1 LKTHTENHNS
11 LVMKQTLFTVLN
23 ALASKISSCKKSSAL
38 LVVLLLFVSGN
49 IVGQTTLSY
58 PYSGANQTFVVPAG
72 VTSISVKIWGAG
84 GGGSGGPSSGGSGA
98 FVKGTLAVT
107 PGQSLV
113 LVVGGA
119 GTYSTTVL
127 KAGGFGGGGAGRY
140 GGSGG
145 GYSGIFNSSVSFANA
160 LAIAGGGGGG
170 GYHSAITYGG
180 AGGATTATNAGDRT
194 ATTFTGGRGATV
206 SAGGAGG
213 AGTFPGTAGSALTG
227 GAGGVSTG
235 GSSNFFGGGGGG
247 GYYGGGGGF
256 GSISSSNYSSGG
268 GGGSSYL
275 GSMTT
280 TTNTIGVNSNGTTT
294 TATQAPGSAESGYVA
309 SIGNGGASA
318 TSGNNGL
325 ITITYTVQ
333 LPTCV
338 APTAQP
344 TSLSLTSITATTLSG
359 SFVAASPAPSGYLVV
374 RSTSSTPPSPVNSTT
389 YAAAATTLGTGTY
402 VITGNTTTSSATTF
416 SDSSLTANTQY
427 YYYVI
432 SYNSS
437 CSGAPYYLTTTP
449 LSANATT
456 CLATPATPT
465 AASITSDGYTA
476 NWVAVTGAT
485 GYSLEVSTNA
495 GFTAAISGSPFSVSS
510 NSYALS
516 GLTSGNTY
524 YYRVTATGGGCTS
537 VTSASAS
544 TLLVCATPTSLA
556 ATPTSATQTYTTI
569 AGTFTAA
576 TTPPTGYLVVR
587 TTTNAQPTALTA
599 GTGVP
604 AVASTAFGVG
614 TYVEYSNTTAGSW
627 TSTGLTAGNTY
638 YYWVFSYNNTACTGP
653 VYSASATSFSQ
664 STASCPTFASTIAI
678 NGTTAVPGTSYPTLT
693 AAIADMK
700 VCGISQATVLE
711 LSTGYI
717 VTNEIFPIT
726 LGSISGA
733 NATNTITIREASNV
747 SGTNITSANTTAT
760 IDINGGNYW
769 IIDGRSGGTGTTKDL
784 TISNTSIATGGT
796 AVRFI
801 NEASNNSII
810 YSKFVAS
817 YAALANGV
825 INFGST
831 TGLNGNDNNT
841 IDNNSIDGN
850 GTCAIGIYSA
860 GTTTSTATNNSGN
873 IVSNNNIFNNFAPAI
888 NSQGIFLDSGS
899 TDWTINANSFYQT
912 ATRTITAGGR
922 YCGIEINSSGN
933 NFTVSNN
940 FIGGS
945 SATCTGTAIY
955 TSTVAARYRG
965 ISLKLG
971 TTTASTITGNTI
983 NGWNVQSSSGAA
995 ATPGVFVGIYLTT
1008 GSATIGS
1015 ALAPNTIGATT
1026 GTGGI
1031 VTSTSGNGGLTFGI
1045 ACDAASPAVVTI
1057 TNNNIGSINTIG
1069 TTTSISHSFTGIE
1082 TSGTASYVINANLIG
1097 STTTVNS
1104 INASNAST
1112 GTTAQFVNGINNFST
1127 GTSVAITNNT
1137 IANLNNAYV
1146 PSSPINSSVLRGIV
1160 SSSGTNT
1167 ITGNTIRN
1175 LSTATNTSGT
1185 TSAIGVI
1192 GISMSSTT
1200 GLSTVTNNS
1209 IYAIANTNAT
1219 SIQIAG
1225 IYFAGGTT
1233 NNIIARNS
1241 IYNLGTSYF
1250 GATVY
1255 GIYANA
1261 GTSSFSNN
1269 NIRLGYDASG
1279 AAITIGA
1286 KFYGIYDG
1294 IGTNNY
1300 YHNTIYIGGTGV
1312 LTDIGNFSTAAFY
1325 STVTTGTRANQN
1337 NIFINNRSN
1346 DTNTGKHYAEYLSG
1360 MTGLTN
1366 NYNIYLASGTGGI
1379 LGFLASDRTTL
1390 SAWQTATT
1398 QDANSKNS
1406 DPCLN
1411 NPTAVTPD
1419 LHLTN
1424 CSGTGSP
1431 AEAAGVTIAT
1441 ITDDIDGETR
1451 SSLTPN
1457 DIGADAGSYGA
1468 VGSEMGATALVSPTQ
1483 GGCKTATESVIVR
1496 VKNNSSTTIDFSA
1509 NPVTVSATCSLGSYT
1524 SSTIV
1529 NSGTL
1534 AAGATQDV
1542 TMDATIDMT
1551 TNGTYTFNASTLVT
1565 GDVNTNNDAMTAV
1578 ARSVNSLGG
1587 TYTVGSGRDYATL
1600 TAAVAAFNT
1609 ATCITG
1615 PVIFSL
1621 TDASYTTS
1629 ETFPITINS
1638 NSYASSS
1645 NTLTIKPASNN
1656 TTTISGSS
1664 ASSIIKLNGADYVTI
1679 DGSNSGGTDKNL
1691 TISNTYITA
1700 STGSVIWVASKGAS
1714 DGATNNTIK
1723 NCNISGTGPTTAK
1736 TYAGILS
1743 SSGTTYSS
1751 AAEAPNSNNSFTN
1764 NNITAVNNG
1773 IVFWGNASND
1783 VANTISNNIIGSAT
1797 STSKITYTGIYISNQ
1812 NSLNI
1817 NSNTVSGIYY
1827 TASISYLTGIYVAGT
1842 IVGGSISKN
1851 SISDVKNTT
1860 ANQAYGIMLNSSST
1874 TGNVTLSNNI
1884 IYDINCLGTSSTLT
1898 NGGHGIVIA
1907 AGGGYN
1913 IYYNTVNL
1921 NTSNSSSTST
1931 GITAALYVASGVT
1944 GLDIRNNIFANT
1956 QTLTTRYAI
1965 YSAAANTAFSTI
1977 NYNNYYS
1984 TDTNVGY
1991 LSSARSNLAGIVSG
2005 FGGNA
2010 NSTTIQPNFVS
2021 TSDLH
2026 LKTGANDGINNL
2038 GTPIGTTTND
2048 YDGDVRDS
2056 STPDMG
2062 ADEFTP
2068 APAFTLSASTA
2079 TICTGTPSSA
2089 ITISSGSSDYD
2100 TFSWTNNTTVSGNAT
2115 NGWTF
2120 NPATTTTYT
2129 LTATN
2134 SGNSNSRT
2142 ATVVVTVN
2150 DVPSPI
2156 TFTPTST
2163 TICNGNVQSIVASG
2177 GTISSSNNAT
2187 FGNGLLSNG
2196 TTTFPNPLLAWY
2208 GGAKHQMLV
2217 TAAELTAQ
2225 GLVSGSAI
2233 SSVKFDI
2240 SAFTA
2245 VACTDFTIRMG
2256 HTANTALSAFVAGTS
2271 TVYGPT
2277 TFTPSATGLVTFTF
2291 TSPFTW
2297 NGTSNVILET
2307 VHNAGNGGN
2316 GATTTVKYTTTATN
2330 TVYYGASDSVTNG
2343 IAGFDAL
2350 TTWTNKGASAS
2361 RPNMIFGITSSTPTT
2376 LSWNNTSSLF
2386 LNTGATTAYSGN
2398 PRTVYAKPSD
2408 TTTYTATATAA
2419 NGCTKSNTIEIAVN
2433 PLPTALI
2440 LTGSAACSGSTG
2452 TITSSTSVSG
2462 VNYQLYNSSNVAVG
2476 SAIAGTDS
2484 GLTWSSIAIGTDYYV
2499 KATNATT
2506 TCVSANS
2513 NAVAVGTNPSPTAL
2527 VLTGSAVCA
2536 GSTGS
2541 LTSSTSVSGI
2551 NYQLYNSSNVAEGSA
2566 IAGTDSGLTWSS
2578 IAIGTGYYVKATNAT
2593 TSCISANSNAVAVGT
2608 NPNPTALVLSG
2619 SAACSGST
2627 GTITSSTSVSGVDYQ
2642 LYDSSNA
2649 LVGSAIPGTG
2659 SGLSWSSIAIGTG
2672 YYVKATNTITT
2683 CESANSNA
2691 VAITTITD
2699 KTWIGTTDN
2708 SWNTASNWSCGILPS
2723 STDVIIISSG
2733 SPVLDTNFT
2742 VDSTGSLTISG
2753 SGTLTINSTKTLTI
2767 SGAADFGG
2775 KSVTLKS
2782 DATGNGTIG
2791 QVTGTLTGANNV
2803 TVERYVPF
2811 GKRAYRLLTPSV
2823 TTNSTI
2829 YNNWQIGGL
2838 TTSGRGTHITGSTSG
2853 ANGFDLTA
2861 SGNPSMYT
2869 YENNIATG
2877 TGWLAIPNTD
2887 STALTAGMGYRTLV
2901 RGDRNVD
2908 ISLASTDNMNVT
2920 TTLSAS
2926 GTLKVGN
2933 VIFNSSSTP
2942 ALNNTISGTSNPT
2955 TNDFSLIGNP
2965 YASPVDW
2972 HLVTKVNVGE
2982 TYYTWDPNMGT
2993 AAQRG
2998 RYVAYDITSGRD
3010 IDESAVR
3017 QYIQPGQAIFV
3028 KTTAASPV
3036 LTFKEA
3042 DKAST
3047 FTNVFRTNE
3056 SNSRFSISVYNPTE
3070 VAFAAPIDGTT
3081 AVFGTNFTSAV
3092 GLGDVEKLSSAGE
3105 NIAWSR
3111 ATKLLAIDAQA
3122 PAVANDELLLKT
3134 MRFSANKS
3142 YTFKINATNFDNTLS
3157 AFLVDQYLNTQTQV
3171 DLTAPNFVTFATTAD
3186 AASYGTDRFK
3196 VVFIPSSA
3204 LNNEE
3209 WNSKSLR
3216 IYPNP
3221 VADNQFTIAV
3231 SSSITD
3237 KVAITIYNMIG
3248 QSVYKE
3254 SAAAINN
3261 AIVVRPTVLLK
3272 AGVYMV
3278 EMVNNGK
3285 TSTQK
3290 IIIK

>member
-1 LKTHTENHNS
+1 
-11 LVMKQTLFTVLN
+11 MKQTLLTVLN
-23 ALASKISSCKKSSAL
+23 ALLSKISSLKKSSAL
-38 LVVLLLFVSGN
+38 LIVLLLIVSGN
-49 IVGQTTLSY
+49 VVGQTILSY
-58 PYSGANQTFVVPAG
+58 PYSGANQTFVVPDG

-119 GTYSTTVL
+119 GTYSTSVL

-145 GYSGIFNSSVSFANA
+145 GYSGIFNTSVSFANA

-213 AGTFPGTAGSALTG
+213 AGTFPGTAGSTLTG

-235 GSSNFFGGGGGG
+235 GTSNYFGGGGGG

-268 GGGSSYL
+268 GGGSSFL

-294 TATQAPGSAESGYVA
+294 TATQAPGSAESGYIA
-309 SIGNGGASA
+309 SIGNGGANA

-344 TSLSLTSITATTLSG
+344 TSLSLTSITSTTLSG
-359 SFVAASPAPSGYLVV
+359 SFTAASPAPSGYLVV
-374 RSTSSTPPSPVNSTT
+374 RSTSSTLSANPVDATTYVAAGALGGGTVVQVGTSTT
-389 YAAAATTLGTGTY
+389 FTQTG
-402 VITGNTTTSSATTF
+402 
-416 SDSSLTANTQY
+416 LTANTQY
-427 YYYVI
+427 YYFVF
-432 SYNSS
+432 SYNNTT
-437 CSGAPYYLTTTP
+437 CSGGPKYNLISP
-449 LSANATT
+449 LSKSVTT

-465 AASITSDGYTA
+465 AASITSDGFTA

-485 GYSLEVSTNA
+485 GYSLEVATNA

-516 GLTSGNTY
+516 GLTTGNTY
-524 YYRVTATGGGCTS
+524 YYRVTATSGGCTS
-537 VTSASAS
+537 VASASAN
-544 TLLVCATPTSLA
+544 TLLVCAAPTSLA

-569 AGTFTAA
+569 VGTFTAA

-664 STASCPTFASTIAI
+664 STASCPTFASTITI
-678 NGTTAVPGTSYPTLT
+678 NGTTAIPGTSYPTLT
-693 AAIADMK
+693 AAIADIK

-717 VTNEIFPIT
+717 VANETFPIT

-733 NATNTITIREASNV
+733 SAINTITIREASNV

-784 TISNTSIATGGT
+784 TISNTSTATGGT

-801 NEASNNSII
+801 NEASNNKII
-810 YSKFVAS
+810 YSKLTAI

-831 TGLNGNDNNT
+831 TGSNGNDNNT

-850 GTCAIGIYSA
+850 GTCIVGIYSA
-860 GTTTSTATNNSGN
+860 GTITSTATNNSGN
-873 IVSNNNIFNNFAPAI
+873 IVSNNNIFNYFSAI
-888 NSQGIFLDSGS
+888 LNSQGIFLDAGS

-933 NFTVSNN
+933 NFTITNN

-945 SATCTGTAIY
+945 SPSCSGTATY

-965 ISLKLG
+965 ISLRLG

-1015 ALAPNTIGATT
+1015 ELAPNTIGATT

-1069 TTTSISHSFTGIE
+1069 TTTAISHSFTGIE
-1082 TSGTASYVINANLIG
+1082 TSSTASYIINSNTIG
-1097 STTTVNS
+1097 STSTSNS
-1104 INASNAST
+1104 INASNPTT
-1112 GTTAQFVNGINNFST
+1112 GTTTAQFVNGINNFST

-1146 PSSPINSSVLRGIV
+1146 PASTITSSVLRGIV

-1167 ITGNTIRN
+1167 ITENTIRN
-1175 LSTATNTSGT
+1175 LSTAANASGT
-1185 TSAIGVI
+1185 TSSIGVI
-1192 GISMSSTT
+1192 GISMTLTT
-1200 GLSTVTNNS
+1200 GLSTVSNNS
-1209 IYAIANTNAT
+1209 IYAIANTNGTA
-1219 SIQIAG
+1219 IQVAG
-1225 IYFAGGTT
+1225 IYFTGGAT

-1261 GTSSFSNN
+1261 GTSSFYNN
-1269 NIRLGYDASG
+1269 NIRLGYDANG
-1279 AAITIGA
+1279 AAITVGA
-1286 KFYGIYDG
+1286 KFYGLYDG

-1300 YHNTIYIGGTGV
+1300 YHNTVYIGGTGV

-1325 STVTTGTRANQN
+1325 SAVTSGTRANQN

-1346 DTNTGKHYAEYLSG
+1346 DTNTGKHYSVYLSG

-1366 NYNIYLASGTGGI
+1366 NYNIYLASGTGGF
-1379 LGFLASDRTTL
+1379 LGFLTADRTTL
-1390 SAWQTATT
+1390 ADWKTATT
-1398 QDANSKNS
+1398 QNANSINA

-1411 NPTAVTPD
+1411 NATGTTPD

-1424 CSGTGSP
+1424 CGGSGSP

-1451 SSLTPN
+1451 SSLSPN

-1496 VKNNSSTTIDFSA
+1496 VKNNSATEIDFSA
-1509 NPVTVSATCSLGSYT
+1509 NPVTVSATCSLGSYA

-1534 AAGATQDV
+1534 ASGDTQDV

-1551 TNGTYTFNASTLVT
+1551 TNGTYTFNASTSVT
-1565 GDVNTNNDAMTAV
+1565 GDVNTANDAMTAV
-1578 ARSVNSLGG
+1578 ARTVNSLGG

-1615 PVIFSL
+1615 PIIFSL

-1638 NSYASSS
+1638 NSYASST
-1645 NTLTIKPASNN
+1645 NTLTIKPATGVTAS
-1656 TTTISGSS
+1656 ISGSS
-1664 ASSIIKLNGADYVTI
+1664 ASAIFRINAADYVTI
-1679 DGSNSGGTDKNL
+1679 DGSNGSTSNSVCPKTTATRNL
-1691 TISNTYITA
+1691 SISNTNI
-1700 STGSVIWVASKGAS
+1700 GSVSTAVVWLQSSGT
-1714 DGATNNTIK
+1714 DGATNNKIQ
-1723 NCNISGTGPTTAK
+1723 NCNITGNSITT
-1736 TYAGILS
+1736 TVFGIGSADNTLS
-1743 SSGTTYSS
+1743 TSNANGGK
-1751 AAEAPNSNNSFTN
+1751 NSINNQFIN
-1764 NNITAVNNG
+1764 NNVSTVQFGIFSVGESTANRSTGTVINLNTISNIGLSGIFVGFENG
-1773 IVFWGNASND
+1773 TQIK
-1783 VANTISNNIIGSAT
+1783 ANTISNVIGAGDKCGVCVGILSTTATTITTTSECINTTIDGNTIYNITETGTNSAVGLNLGSA
-1797 STSKITYTGIYISNQ
+1797 SSGTYTINNNMISGVSANGTGGDYAAGIQVSGGAAIYNVYHNTIAMNGIITGSTAATQ
-1812 NSLNI
+1812 ASVCLAVTNSTMPTLNLKNNI
-1817 NSNTVSGIYY
+1817 FSNTQIGNTSATIKFACIGI
-1827 TASISYLTGIYVAGT
+1827 AGT
-1842 IVGGSISKN
+1842 SF
-1851 SISDVKNTT
+1851 
-1860 ANQAYGIMLNSSST
+1860 
-1874 TGNVTLSNNI
+1874 TGLTSNNNVF
-1884 IYDINCLGTSSTLT
+1884 YC
-1898 NGGHGIVIA
+1898 
-1907 AGGGYN
+1907 AGAGPGSYQ
-1913 IYYNTVNL
+1913 I
-1921 NTSNSSSTST
+1921 
-1931 GITAALYVASGVT
+1931 GVT
-1944 GLDIRNNIFANT
+1944 G
-1956 QTLTTRYAI
+1956 
-1965 YSAAANTAFSTI
+1965 
-1977 NYNNYYS
+1977 
-1984 TDTNVGY
+1984 
-1991 LSSARSNLAGIVSG
+1991 GIVSG
-2005 FGGNA
+2005 TVRSAFADWKTATLTDA
-2010 NSTTIQPNFVS
+2010 NSINVQPIFTSTT
-2021 TSDLH
+2021 DLH
-2026 LKTGANDGINNL
+2026 LNVNSNDILNTTGASNTGI
-2038 GTPIGTTTND
+2038 TND
-2048 YDGDVRDS
+2048 FDCATRDS
-2056 STPDMG
+2056 STPDIG

-2068 APAFTLSASTA
+2068 SPAFTLSASTA
-2079 TICTGTPSSA
+2079 TICNGTPSSA
-2089 ITISSGSSDYD
+2089 ITITSGASDYD
-2100 TFSWTNNTTVSGNAT
+2100 TFSWTNSATVSGNPT

-2129 LTATN
+2129 LTASN

-2142 ATVVVTVN
+2142 VTVVVTVN
-2150 DVPSPI
+2150 ALPSPL
-2156 TFTPTST
+2156 TFTPTSA
-2163 TICNGNVQSIVASG
+2163 TICNGNVQSISASG
-2177 GTISSSNNAT
+2177 GIISSSGNAT
-2187 FGNGLLSNG
+2187 LGTG
-2196 TTTFPNPLLAWY
+2196 TTLNTTSTYPSPYSNYY
-2208 GGAKHQMLV
+2208 GGVKHQMLIR
-2217 TAAELTAQ
+2217 ASELTAL
-2225 GLVSGSAI
+2225 G
-2233 SSVKFDI
+2233 
-2240 SAFTA
+2240 
-2245 VACTDFTIRMG
+2245 
-2256 HTANTALSAFVAGTS
+2256 FVAGTQISTIKFNVS
-2271 TVYGPT
+2271 TVGASFSGSLANFQIDMKNTSATVLTGISFESGLTTVFGPT
-2277 TFTPSATGLVTFTF
+2277 TQAIPTTGLPAIVTHTLATQFTWDGTSSIVIQTSYSNGNSGTTASAILMTQTDPGF
-2291 TSPFTW
+2291 VSTNWYRADSTTAAVILAAATPTSSGNARPNIILGYTSPIQ
-2297 NGTSNVILET
+2297 SPI
-2307 VHNAGNGGN
+2307 
-2316 GATTTVKYTTTATN
+2316 
-2330 TVYYGASDSVTNG
+2330 
-2343 IAGFDAL
+2343 
-2350 TTWTNKGASAS
+2350 
-2361 RPNMIFGITSSTPTT
+2361 
-2376 LSWNNTSSLF
+2376 SWNNTGSLY

-2433 PLPTALI
+2433 PLPTALV
-2440 LTGSAACSGSTG
+2440 LTGSATCAGSTG
-2452 TITSSTSVSG
+2452 SITSSTSVSG
-2462 VNYQLYNSSNVAVG
+2462 INYQLYNSSNVAVG

-2513 NAVAVGTNPSPTAL
+2513 NAVAVSTNPNPIAL

-2541 LTSSTSVSGI
+2541 ITSSTSVSGI
-2551 NYQLYNSSNVAEGSA
+2551 NYQLYDSSNATVGSA

-2593 TSCISANSNAVAVGT
+2593 T
-2608 NPNPTALVLSG
+2608 
-2619 SAACSGST
+2619 
-2627 GTITSSTSVSGVDYQ
+2627 
-2642 LYDSSNA
+2642 
-2649 LVGSAIPGTG
+2649 
-2659 SGLSWSSIAIGTG
+2659 
-2672 YYVKATNTITT
+2672 T
-2683 CESANSNA
+2683 CVSANSNA
-2691 VAITTITD
+2691 VAITTVTD

-2733 SPVLDTNFT
+2733 SPILDTNFT
-2742 VDSTGSLTISG
+2742 VGSTGSLTISG
-2753 SGTLTINSTKTLTI
+2753 SGTLTINSAKTLTI
-2767 SGAADFGG
+2767 SGTADFGG

-2782 DATGNGTIG
+2782 DTTGNGTIG
-2791 QVTGTLTGANNV
+2791 QVTGTLTGASNV

-2811 GKRAYRLLTPSV
+2811 GKRAFRLLTPSV
-2823 TTNSTI
+2823 TTTGFI
-2829 YNNWQIGGL
+2829 YANWQIGGA
-2838 TTSGRGTHITGSTSG
+2838 TTAGRGTHITGSTTG

-2877 TGWLAIPNTD
+2877 TGWLAIPNTN
-2887 STALTAGMGYRTLV
+2887 STILTAGMGYRTLV

-2908 ISLASTDNMNVT
+2908 ISLASTDNMNAT
-2920 TTLSAS
+2920 TTLSAT

-2942 ALNNTISGTSNPT
+2942 ALNNTISTTSNPT
-2955 TNDFSLIGNP
+2955 TNDFSMIGNP

-2972 HLVTKVNVGE
+2972 SLVTKVNVGN

-2993 AAQRG
+2993 TSQRG
-2998 RYVAYDITSGRD
+2998 RYVAYDITTGRD
-3010 IDESAVR
+3010 INESAVS

-3042 DKAST
+3042 DKASS

-3081 AVFGTNFTSAV
+3081 VVFGTDFNATI
-3092 GLGDVEKLSSAGE
+3092 GIGDVEKLFSAGE
-3105 NIAWSR
+3105 NLAWLR

-3122 PAVANDELLLKT
+3122 PAVANDELHLKT

-3157 AFLVDQYLNTQTQV
+3157 AFLVDQYLNIQTQV

-3186 AASYGTDRFK
+3186 AASYGENRFK
-3196 VVFIPSSA
+3196 VVFSPSSA

-3209 WNSKSLR
+3209 WNSKALR

-3221 VADNQFTIAV
+3221 VVDNQFTIAV
-3231 SSSITD
+3231 SPSITD

-3248 QSVYKE
+3248 QSVYKQ
-3254 SAAAINN
+3254 SATAINN
-3261 AIVVRPTVLLK
+3261 AIVVRPSVLLK

-3278 EMVNNGK
+3278 EMANNGK
-3285 TSTQK
+3285 TRTQK
-3290 IIIK
+3290 IIVK